1 MIRQATSDEIATWD
15 KFVAQ
20 NPDGGHI
27 LQSYEWSKFK
37 KSVGWEPNFL
47 VYEQPGFLLYFCLAV
62 KPASFLGNIYYCAKG
77 PGLFK
82 NYTTNDESR
91 AHLRDFITEI
101 KIFVERLDNK
111 AILVKIEPELLEGE
125 IDFADLRLHKSRA
138 DLQQKA
144 TILVDISPSEEEI
157 LASFKQKTRYNIRLA
172 ERKGVVIEQ
181 REMSDANV
189 DIMYD
194 LIVATQARAGFSLR
208 RKDYFAGY
216 WQALAKTGLG
226 QLFLAT
232 HEGEVLAGVY
242 ATRYAGKAYYKD
254 GGSFPIKRNLMA
266 PYLIQWE
273 VMRWAKEMG
282 ATSYDLIGSPP
293 KDQLDNPSHP
303 QAGLYQF
310 KRGFN
315 EEVTEFAGCW
325 DIPIYPKKYNIF
337 KSQERA
343 FLKLYNK
350 MTNNIFW

>member
-37 KSVGWEPNFL
+37 KSAGWEPNFL

-77 PGLFK
+77 PGFFK
-82 NYTTNDESR
+82 NFKASDESR
-91 AHLRDFITEI
+91 AHLKDFIGEI
-101 KIFVERLDNK
+101 KTYVERLDSK

-125 IDFADLRLHKSRA
+125 MDFTKFGLNKSRA

-144 TILVDISPSEEEI
+144 TIFVDISPPEDEI
-157 LASFKQKTRYNIRLA
+157 LATFKQKTRYNIRLS
-172 ERKGVVIEQ
+172 ERKRVVIEQ
-181 REMSDANV
+181 RDMSDANV

-208 RKDYFAGY
+208 KKDYFAGY
-216 WQALAKTGLG
+216 WQGLARVGMG
-226 QLFLAT
+226 QLFVAT

-242 ATRYAGKAYYKD
+242 ATLFANKAYYKD

-273 VMRWAKEMG
+273 VMRWAKAMG

-293 KDQLDNPSHP
+293 KDQLDNPNHP

-315 EEVTEFAGCW
+315 EEVTEFTGCW
-325 DIPIYPKKYNIF
+325 DIPIHPKKYSIF
-337 KSQERA
+337 KSQERQ

-350 MTNNIFW
+350 MTKKIFW